1 MAEGGTG
8 ADRIKE
14 LEQQRGLLQWM
25 IDNQRRVNN
34 GVKEHL
40 KARQQL
46 LAVEEV
52 IAGTEKLVAD
62 TKKEIAKLDK
72 ERATANKKRQKE
84 IKKEVRFLKEFNAE
98 NERTVDIQKKEKDE
112 LKKTLSLRKT
122 MGNEFKKQVISL
134 NKELFNVKKL
144 KSFYLE
150 IDKGVRLTTQSLGLS
165 AGSAELLRENL
176 FDASQYAARFGV
188 TVAEMAKVQK
198 DIARVTGRNL
208 LASTKNFESISGMVK
223 LIPDVGDIIGELN
236 KFGYNMEQSMN
247 LVEGVYNYAG
257 KIGLNAE
264 EFSKN
269 FRKNYQLASRF
280 RFKNGIADITKITG
294 EAQRLMTNMESI
306 AGFAE
311 KVFRP
316 EGAIEAAAQLQVL
329 GGQFGKLG
337 DPFKLMSMARNDMAG
352 FAQEIMDAT
361 KFTAFFNKQTGEFDL
376 AASDLDRLRELAKIT
391 GEDFKTLADRALLQ
405 SQFGMIDQQIRA
417 RVNPED
423 RLMIQNMAQVGKDG
437 KFTMEIKDAY
447 GHVQKVVD
455 VSKLTP
461 TMIKEMRE
469 NQKSLEQRS
478 KDLMTFQE
486 NFDAVANMLRLT
498 LLPVM
503 EFVGGIARDISEWFA
518 GLSKTS
524 KTIISGL
531 TIALGTYFAYK
542 SMTLAGGIF
551 GAAAGRAMAMTGGM
565 AGGGMGMIGAG
576 SAARGAGTGAR
587 ARLMGTAV
595 VIAAIGAAVM
605 MLGAGVNFATK
616 GFARLA
622 ESMASLPV
630 THLEA
635 FSGVVSTIM
644 WSMTAMVAVF
654 GAIGVALMAFG
665 TAAMAPPMQMA
676 VGVLLAIGAAALMM
690 GGAIALTGFGMSL
703 LVAEMG
709 KLGDFSGIGSEMLM
723 MSVAV
728 ATLGLSLAA
737 LGYTMMNPFGAVGAA
752 AGMGILWAFSE
763 MGPSLQ
769 KAGEGARELSTNL
782 VKLGGAVSS
791 LGSEDNMGGAMGKLE
806 RISNLVQNTKSNPI
820 RVLVEGDLGGKL
832 DLDVAGESGL
842 RKILL
847 SDGRFL
853 RDLTEEIEER
863 LNLDAKI
870 SGK

>member
-1 MAEGGTG
+1 MAEGATG
-8 ADRIKE
+8 AERIKE
-14 LEQQRGLLQWM
+14 LEQQRALLQWM

-46 LAVEEV
+46 LAVEEQ
-52 IAGTEKLVAD
+52 IASAEKLVIE
-62 TKKEIAKLDK
+62 TKKEIAKLEK
-72 ERATANKKRQKE
+72 EKETANKKRQRA
-84 IKKEVRFLKEFNAE
+84 IKKEIRFLKEFNAE
-98 NERTVDIQKKEKDE
+98 NERTVDIQKKERDE
-112 LKKTLSLRKT
+112 LKKTLSLKKAI
-122 MGNEFKKQVISL
+122 GNEVKKQVIAL

-150 IDKGVRLTTQSLGLS
+150 IDKGVRLTTESLGLS
-165 AGSAELLRENL
+165 AGSSDILRQNLL
-176 FDASQYAARFGV
+176 DASQYAARFGV

-208 LASTKNFESISGMVK
+208 LASRKNFEAISGMVK
-223 LIPDVGDIIGELN
+223 LIPDIGDIIGELN
-236 KFGYNMEQSMN
+236 KFGYNMEDSMK
-247 LVEGVYNYAG
+247 LVEEVYNYAG

-280 RFKNGIADITKITG
+280 RFKNGIADLKKITG

-306 AGFAE
+306 AGFAD

-337 DPFKLMSMARNDMAG
+337 DPFKLMHMARNDMAG
-352 FAQEIMDAT
+352 FVDEVMNAT

-417 RVNPED
+417 RVSAED
-423 RLMIQNMAQVGKDG
+423 RLMIQNMAKVGKDG
-437 KFTMEIKDAY
+437 RFTMEIKDAY

-461 TMIKEMRE
+461 EMIKEMRE
-469 NQKSLEQRS
+469 NQKALEARS

-503 EFVGGIARDISEWFA
+503 ELLGGLARDLSEWLA
-518 GLSKTS
+518 NLSDRMKTV
-524 KTIISGL
+524 ISVGV
-531 TIALGTYFAYK
+531 IALGAFFAYK
-542 SMTLAGGIF
+542 SMTIAGGIF

-565 AGGGMGMIGAG
+565 AGGAGMASGSQMLGAG
-576 SAARGAGTGAR
+576 KMQK
-587 ARLMGTAV
+587 ARLLGTAA

-605 MLGAGVNFATK
+605 MVGAGVNFATK

-630 THLEA
+630 THLQA
-635 FSGVVSTIM
+635 FSDIVSTIM
-644 WSMTAMVAVF
+644 WSMTAM
-654 GAIGVALMAFG
+654 IGILALTAAGLMAFG
-665 TAAMAPPMQMA
+665 AMATTPVMWAA
-676 VGVLLAIGAAALMM
+676 VGVLLAIGGAALML
-690 GGAIALTGFGMSL
+690 GGGIALASYGMSL
-703 LVAEMG
+703 LVAEMA
-709 KLGDFSGIGSEMLM
+709 KLGDFAGIGMEMLL
-723 MSVAV
+723 MSAAI

-737 LGYTMMNPFGAVGAA
+737 LGYTLMNPFGAVGAV

-763 MGPSLQ
+763 MGPNLQ
-769 KAGEGARELSTNL
+769 KAGEGAKLLTTNL
-782 VKLGGAVSS
+782 YKLGGAVSS
-791 LGSEDNMGGAMGKLE
+791 LGDDNMGGALGKLE
-806 RISNLVQNTKSNPI
+806 RISNLVQNTKTNPI

-832 DLDVAGESGL
+832 DLDVVGDSGL

-847 SDGRFL
+847 NDGRFL